1 MASEEEDGGGGDGSS
16 LFEGMV
22 LFCPSEEAPPSPPP
36 PPIPTAAA
44 STSLSRP
51 LDEDLF
57 SDLSLQI
64 YTDPLP
70 PASDATPPPSRQ
82 LSRKKKR
89 AVRIGYGRDA
99 AVAAAPPDEPHFPS
113 SFPAPLSP
121 QLLPPAEP
129 SPQPAHDS
137 PPPPPHLTNLRSD
150 PQPEE
155 EAEVGGGESDAI
167 LQEDIKVEEEEK
179 EEKVLSAAVPSQ
191 MQDSCGPIEERLAL
205 IRARISQKFE
215 SIRQRA
221 ASVTA
226 ERKELGRRRRKVAE
240 DVNSAS
246 ARYKELERELEKACE
261 AEDFDKAER
270 VSESLA
276 AVEKDKDNLLAV
288 LRQADL
294 DCDSVDSKMQEV
306 LELQI
311 AAEEEAVTLLEQ
323 FAKDAADFAD
333 LVIKN
338 AEEVFSKELEGWQ
351 TSMEI
356 LEIKKL
362 EMEIESQLVCEA
374 HSGLEEAIEHLVEDD
389 RREKYML
396 KSKGDILAKE
406 LGELLELVR
415 LKEAEIAE
423 NDSQIQEVQ
432 KRISGVVAEFHMTQS
447 SIDMKRDNLQA
458 AQSEMAS
465 ENAAL
470 VMKRKE
476 IDDFV
481 SVAEQKR
488 SKLMELANVSSDE
501 AKSCQNFVEL
511 RRSLASSIVKS
522 RQDRVKFVKTE
533 EKILEDIQILRQ
545 QISAARTSLQ
555 ELSSTR
561 ASMQQEIASLKQRVS
576 FIDKRGPE
584 LEAEKKVAAAARNFK
599 EAGRIAAEA
608 KALNVEKED
617 LQNIL
622 EKSAL
627 DLQKL
632 EEEINGTADK
642 VQESEG
648 LILLKEKEAAMASY
662 KRLQLVSAAAR
673 AERTAALGM
682 GDLEEC
688 GVLLKEAEAAE
699 CKARELQESYE
710 LQPEDDGSTLQ
721 PVVSIAF
728 ITNVAGQ
735 HLAEMVSSFNIPCKS

>member
-1 MASEEEDGGGGDGSS
+1 MASEEEGGGGDGSS

-22 LFCPSEEAPPSPPP
+22 LFSPSEEAPPSPPP

-44 STSLSRP
+44 PMSLSRP

-64 YTDPLP
+64 HTDPLP

-179 EEKVLSAAVPSQ
+179 EEKVPSAAAPSQ

-246 ARYKELERELEKACE
+246 ARYKELERELEEACE

-333 LVIKN
+333 LVSKN

-351 TSMEI
+351 TSIEI

-374 HSGLEEAIEHLVEDD
+374 HLGLEEAIEHLVEDD

-396 KSKGDILAKE
+396 RSKGDILAKE

-458 AQSEMAS
+458 AQSKMAS

-617 LQNIL
+617 LQNKL

-682 GDLEEC
+682 GDLDEC
-688 GVLLKEAEAAE
+688 DVLLKEAEAAE

-735 HLAEMVSSFNIPCKS
+735 YLAEMVSSFNIPCKS